1 MKKRVVIISII
12 LFGLFM
18 LIAIGALVGIA
29 MIFND
34 RSSNSFSISDNKVG
48 IIEISGLID
57 DAGKYNTLI
66 KRAVDNSSIKAIVLR
81 INSPGGAVGSSQEI
95 FQEVTAA
102 RKKGKIV
109 VVSMENLGAS
119 GAYYIACGA
128 DKIVANPGTLT
139 GSIGVIIEFWN
150 WQGLMNDKLG
160 LKFYNIKS
168 GKFKDTG
175 SADRPMTEEEK
186 AYIQDV
192 INNVYLQFLNAVVDG
207 RQNAIREILAKKK
220 MSLPDPGQPVENLKK
235 MDLKKIENSI
245 TYSEITAYIKP
256 YAEGNV
262 YSGLQAYQTGFVD
275 ELGNLDTAIK
285 LAGKLSGIQGEPV
298 TIEIKPRDSSMV
310 QKLFGEA
317 GEALSPLKPNGVSL
331 QYVLR

>member
-1 MKKRVVIISII
+1 M
-12 LFGLFM
+12 
-18 LIAIGALVGIA
+18 
-29 MIFND
+29 
-34 RSSNSFSISDNKVG
+34 
-48 IIEISGLID
+48 
-57 DAGKYNTLI
+57 
-66 KRAVDNSSIKAIVLR
+66 
-81 INSPGGAVGSSQEI
+81 
-95 FQEVTAA
+95 A

-160 LKFYNIKS
+160 IKFYNIKS

-175 SADRPMTEEEK
+175 SADRPMTDEEK

-192 INNVYLQFLNAVVDG
+192 INNVYLQFVNAVVDG

-235 MDLKKIENSI
+235 MDLQKIKNSI

-285 LAGKLSGIQGEPV
+285 LAGKLARIQGEPV